1 MSALREVFARFGI
14 EVDDKQ
20 LKSGESAVASF
31 TEKLKQ
37 TANLLAGGFV
47 GKAIWDFAKRTADI
61 GDAINDNATRLGIS
75 TQSYQQLGYAAQ
87 MSASNAQELTTALLM
102 LQDKAV
108 DAARGGEESAKSF
121 ARLGVTVKDA
131 HGNIKPVDG
140 LLLDVADKIAA
151 MKDPA
156 KQTASAVDAFGR
168 QGRAL
173 LPFLKEGREGISKLS
188 AEAVKLGGGFDAAAV
203 QISADFND
211 SVDRAGF
218 VVTSLRGR
226 IATALLPALR
236 YLVEGFVNI
245 AAWIATVTKNS
256 MFFEAAVGVLSGALV
271 ALGARALVALW
282 PIVAPVIKAGA
293 LFLLL
298 ALIVDDLIVLF
309 KGGKSVI
316 GEAIDAMLG
325 VGTAVKM
332 VEALKDAWAFVV
344 DAVKESTQWLSDFL
358 RKVDEALAMTARLA
372 GRGTAAT
379 RGGTSEEENR
389 KQQRVAAYMAG
400 RGGIRFKGET
410 GAEADA
416 ANLAAQSEAAQQI
429 VEQRSMQT
437 EKAAASTTNASASYV
452 VNVNAASADA
462 IEVATIIDTKMRTLN
477 QEAHDALTRNKPR

>member
-47 GKAIWDFAKRTADI
+47 GKAIWDFAKSTANI
-61 GDAINDNATRLGIS
+61 GNAISDNATRLGIS
-75 TQSYQQLGYAAQ
+75 TQSYQQFGYAASV
-87 MSASNAQELTTALLM
+87 SASSAEELTQALGL
-102 LQDKAV
+102 LQNKAV
-108 DAARGGEESAKSF
+108 DASKGGEEAAKAF
-121 ARLGVTVKDA
+121 GGLGVKVKDS
-131 HGNIKPVDG
+131 HGQIKPVEQ
-140 LLLDVADKIAA
+140 LLLEVADKIDGIH
-151 MKDPA
+151 DPA
-156 KQTASAVDAFGR
+156 KKTAAAMDVFGR

-173 LPFLKEGREGISKLS
+173 LPFLAGGREGISKLT
-188 AEAVKLGGGFDAAAV
+188 AEAKALGGGFDDAAV
-203 QISADFND
+203 AASVDFNN
-211 SVDRAGF
+211 SLGRATF
-218 VVTSLRGR
+218 LVTTLRGR
-226 IATALLPALR
+226 IATALLPAVQ
-236 YLVEGFVNI
+236 YLVDGF
-245 AAWIATVTKNS
+245 ARASAWLATITKNS

-325 VGTAVKM
+325 IGTAVKM

-344 DAVKESTQWLSDFL
+344 DAVKESTQWLADFL

-437 EKAAASTTNASASYV
+437 EKATASTTNASASYV